1 MNHAS
6 AAGYDWGEPRTK
18 TVTWYDPSTG
28 AEAATAMS
36 GLDYL
41 SAMRR
46 GELPPPPISAL
57 FGDMRISGVN
67 EGEVEFTC
75 VPDESVYNP
84 IGMVHGGLACT
95 LLDSVTGCA
104 VHSTLPA
111 GTGYSSAEIK
121 VNYLRAIH
129 LDSGELHA
137 RGRVTKPGRRV
148 AFAEGE
154 LRDASGKLLATA
166 SSTCTVFG

>member
-1 MNHAS
+1 MNDGNETGH
-6 AAGYDWGEPRTK
+6 DWGEPRSK
-18 TVTWYDPSTG
+18 TVTWYDPTTG
-28 AEAATAMS
+28 ARAATGMS

-41 SAMRR
+41 SAMHR

-57 FGDMRISGVN
+57 FGDMRISSVA
-67 EGEVEFTC
+67 EGEVEFSC
-75 VPDESVYNP
+75 LPDESAYNP

-121 VNYLRAIH
+121 VSYLRAIH
-129 LDSGELHA
+129 LDTGELHA
-137 RGRVTKPGRRV
+137 LGRVTKPGRQV

-154 LRDASGKLLATA
+154 LRDSTGKLLATA
-166 SSTCTVFG
+166 SSTCTVLG